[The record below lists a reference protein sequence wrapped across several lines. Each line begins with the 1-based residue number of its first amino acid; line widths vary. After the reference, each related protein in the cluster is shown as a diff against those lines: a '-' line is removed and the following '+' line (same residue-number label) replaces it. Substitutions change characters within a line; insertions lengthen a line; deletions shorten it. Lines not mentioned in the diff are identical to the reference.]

1 MQTASTIHLG
11 FEIGTG
17 APISIPVGHTVV
29 TGATQLS
36 GKTSTL
42 EALIS
47 RSGRKAIAFVTKR
60 AEGSLLEGHRLPPYF
75 RERADWR
82 FVESIIEAT
91 MREKN
96 RIIRASIIKASRGAR
111 NLAGVLNNV
120 ERRLT
125 GKKQARGF
133 EADMYLQLSEYLK
146 IVIPQIDRLPY
157 TKTLKLE
164 TGLNVMDLAAYSTEV
179 QALVIR
185 SVLEWIYENENEVI
199 SIIPEAWEMLP
210 QKRSSPVMLA
220 AESLIRKG
228 GASKNYLYLDSQDL
242 AGIQKDIVR
251 QCQVWILG
259 VQREMNEVKRTLSH
273 IPAGVGKPKA
283 EDVMQLGKGEFF
295 ACFGREVHKVYVQP
309 AWLDED
315 HAQEVAVGGLPLPEP
330 PVKAKTFFLNE
341 EHELRDSVAAMA
353 HIDEQLDEEES
364 TVTEAE
370 AKALDTSN
378 ALLREENEQLSITV
392 NELQRQVDDLKNRLV
407 GKVIDKTPFVKVG
420 DAVADKYVNLPTD
433 ERTYQMVK
441 ARLLEESPGILKLIT
456 SKPEIHISV
465 ERHTVEARSDT
476 LFGACALLISEGFFD
491 SFTTG
496 GSTLSHLKT
505 RGISTAPPNIY
516 PPLNEL
522 VGKGFLYKDGKN
534 GFKAVE
540 GMKDSIIVK
549 RHAA

>member
-1 MQTASTIHLG
+1 MVASSRSIWGIHLG

-17 APISIPVGHTVV
+17 TAVAIPVGHTVV

-36 GKTSTL
+36 GKTTTL
-42 EALIS
+42 EGLIA
-47 RSGRKAIAFVTKR
+47 RSGRRAIAFVTKR

-75 RERADWR
+75 KERADWR

-378 ALLREENEQLSITV
+378 ALLREENKRLEEKIDAMREIV
-392 NELQRQVDDLKNRLV
+392 ADLQRVAPAPAL
-407 GKVIDKTPFVKVG
+407 KVG
-420 DAVADKYVNLPTD
+420 DTVADKYVNLPTD
-433 ERTYQMVK
+433 ERIYQMVK
-441 ARLLEESPGILKLIT
+441 ARLTQEAPGILKLIT
-456 SKPEIHISV
+456 SKSEIHIEV
-465 ERHTVEARSDT
+465 QRHTIEARSDT
-476 LFGACALLISEGFFD
+476 LLGACALLIHEGFFD
-491 SFTTG
+491 SFQTG
-496 GSTLSHLKT
+496 GATLSLLKT